1 MNCDRVSLYLNFD
14 KPLKPAETEIL
25 KNFLE
30 RRISHEPLQYILG
43 STSFYGYEIK
53 VNKSVLIPRPETE
66 ILVDKI
72 IKDIEAGGKTR
83 ISVFEI
89 GTGSGCIP
97 VAIGKSLSDKN
108 INFEI
113 FTIDI
118 SEDAI
123 KTATANLELNGLKIP
138 EIRLT
143 VKDVFEIEK
152 LKKDFDYIVSNP
164 PYISEREY
172 KLLDKDVLDS
182 EPKIALTDS
191 GDGLNFYKRIFRIAS
206 DKGFTGKLF
215 LETGFGQKEDLEK
228 LMKEFNFKEFIFHKD
243 YNDIDRILEI
253 VK

>member
-1 MNCDRVSLYLNFD
+1 MNCDRFSLYLNFD